1 VSWLQRVIGSE
12 AREQWSTHARESI
25 LEVNDGIATAAG
37 LAEGVATAG
46 ASSRTLLVAGVAVI
60 VAGGFAAAGARY
72 SEARTEWEMNSKLLE
87 AERDSIAADP
97 EAELEELAEIY
108 EAKGLPTEL
117 AREVAEALMA
127 RDPVAAHADAELHL
141 DLTLPPQFSV
151 YAAVVAGLSYALGAA
166 VPLVVVTL
174 VPVEPRVELTAVAV
188 LVALGLTGWF
198 TSWLTGLSPLRLVR
212 RNLALGVATLS
223 AGIIIGVVS

>member
-1 VSWLQRVIGSE
+1 MSWLKRVIGNE

-25 LEVNDGIATAAG
+25 LDVNDGIATAAG

-46 ASSRTLLVAGVAVI
+46 ASSSTLLVAGVAVI

-108 EAKGLPTEL
+108 EDKGLPAQL

-141 DLTLPPQFSV
+141 DLTPPRFSV

-174 VPVEPRVELTAVAV
+174 VPVGPRVELTAVAV
-188 LVALGLTGWF
+188 LLALGLTGWF

-223 AGIIIGVVS
+223 AGIIVGVVS